1 MRRDD
6 LVGADI
12 ADADRLG
19 DEADDVDRW
28 PENGEAADDA
38 TERPG
43 RNVAVPVEQPYG
55 FVQIELDGGGRGG
68 HSDYITP
75 QVLDRYGC
83 PTSNFV
89 PTLCSSH
96 LPIWSDLPL

>member
-28 PENGEAADDA
+28 PENGEGADDA
-38 TERPG
+38 TELPG
-43 RNVAVPVEQPYG
+43 RNVAVPVENRTAS
-55 FVQIELDGGGRGG
+55 FR
-68 HSDYITP
+68 
-75 QVLDRYGC
+75 
-83 PTSNFV
+83 SNWTEAGAADTV
-89 PTLCSSH
+89 TT
-96 LPIWSDLPL
+96 